1 MVPAGNTGG
10 VLAREFGFSIG
21 MSCLFV
27 YVCFVYRSCS
37 VVFERLLERALD
49 WVLFLGTLVRSS
61 KTVGPLKG
69 GLEKMIYTC
78 CWVTCDILRN
88 NAIWFTNN
96 LIFNDNFSKNVI
108 LHKIF
113 IENM

>member
-88 NAIWFTNN
+88 TNN
-96 LIFNDNFSKNVI
+96 LTFNDNFPRDVI
-108 LHKIF
+108 FHKIF

>member
-78 CWVTCDILRN
+78 CWVTCDIRN
-88 NAIWFTNN
+88 TNN
-96 LIFNDNFSKNVI
+96 LTFNDNFPRDVNF
-108 LHKIF
+108 HKIF